1 MKTSHRNL
9 PVDAI
14 KGLMIL
20 LIIFHHSCLLPFLH
34 HGYLGV
40 DVFFMISGFY
50 LMKHFSYHKE
60 TTAVHYLAKRL
71 QITYLPY
78 LLSFLLA
85 SILDIKRLMSFDSF
99 EGFVETFAPLVS
111 FLTLTEGLEF
121 PVHGPIILTGG
132 WFLSVLLIGGF
143 LLYGLLEYNERLSIK
158 VLLPVGIIAG
168 FNFLFSQNKLSVES
182 WYAAGAVSLPLL
194 RGVIDMGMG
203 ILLFDVI
210 QNNFEWLKL
219 KSKIITFL
227 SLVSLGL
234 FFIMTITQQPLDCLL
249 VIIIPLMLLGV
260 LIPNTPIQSF
270 YRRLPMAFLPQIGKL
285 SLEMFLIHY
294 PTIHIVHSGFKF
306 LGLPL
311 NPLFMIPSD
320 VIAIIIAAV
329 VLHWVCRMIYSL
341 QSSRVSS

>member
-1 MKTSHRNL
+1 MKTNNRNL
-9 PVDAI
+9 PVDAV

-20 LIIFHHSCLLPFLH
+20 LIILHHSCLLPFLH

-40 DVFFMISGFY
+40 DVFFMISGYY
-50 LMKHFSYHKE
+50 LMMHFSCHKE
-60 TTAVHYLAKRL
+60 TTAVHYSVKRL
-71 QITYLPY
+71 QTTYLPY

-99 EGFVETFAPLVS
+99 EELIETFAPFVS
-111 FLTLTEGLEF
+111 FLTLTEGLVF
-121 PVHGPIILTGG
+121 PVHGPTILVGA

-143 LLYGLLEYNERLSIK
+143 LLYGLLEYNERLTIK

-168 FNFLFSQNKLSVES
+168 FNFLFSLNKLSIEN
-182 WYAAGAVSLPLL
+182 WLAAGAVSLPLL

-210 QNNFEWLKL
+210 QRNLEWMKL
-219 KSKIITFL
+219 KSKMITFL

-249 VIIIPLMLLGV
+249 VIIIPLMLLGI
-260 LIPNTPIQSF
+260 LIPDAPLQSI
-270 YRRLPMAFLPQIGKL
+270 YRRLPMTFLPQIGKL

-306 LGLPL
+306 LGFPL
-311 NPLFMIPSD
+311 NPLFLIPSD
-320 VIAIIIAAV
+320 VIAVIIAAV
-329 VLHWVCRMIYSL
+329 VLHRVCRIVY
-341 QSSRVSS
+341 RF